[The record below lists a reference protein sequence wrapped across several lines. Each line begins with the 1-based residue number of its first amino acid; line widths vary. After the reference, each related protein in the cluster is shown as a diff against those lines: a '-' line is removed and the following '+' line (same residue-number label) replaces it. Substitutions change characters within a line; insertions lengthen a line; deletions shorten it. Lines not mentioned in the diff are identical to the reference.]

1 MTAADPRERLVDG
14 ALESGRLPGILA
26 GTFRD
31 GQVDWRCSRGET
43 GTAYR
48 IASIT
53 KTFTAMAVLQLRDE
67 GRLGLDDRI
76 GQYVPD
82 APYAD
87 HTIGRL
93 LSHSSGMTAEPVGPW
108 WERVPGGSWA
118 ELAAAN
124 AAGVNVFAPGERFHY
139 SNLGYALLGE
149 LVSRLR
155 GDSWWSVV
163 QSRLLTP
170 LGLTGTT
177 FDAPAG
183 AAVGT
188 SRDPLSDRLVREPSE
203 DEGAM
208 APAGQ
213 LWSTVDDLARWA
225 DVLVAGHPGVLAWE
239 TAVEMHTIRSGSP
252 ERQHRGGYGLGLRLH
267 WSPTSTIAG
276 HTGGLPGFQAGMFV
290 DATSRVGAVVLTNA
304 TTGLDTEELCASL
317 IDAAGADVTVPA
329 PVADPSSPAAE
340 LAGSWYWGNTEMA
353 LLATADGLS
362 LIEDGAAARFRR
374 EGPDHYRG
382 LDNYYAGELLT
393 VHRDSDGTPRY
404 LEVVTF
410 ILTRKPYDPL
420 APIPGQPP
428 EPL

>member
-1 MTAADPRERLVDG
+1 MTAVDPREALVD
-14 ALESGRLPGILA
+14 AANQEARLPGLVA
-26 GTFRD
+26 GTFRA

-53 KTFTAMAVLQLRDE
+53 KTFTAAAVLQLRDE
-67 GRLGLDDRI
+67 GRIGLDDPL

-82 APYAD
+82 APYPD

-93 LSHSSGMTAEPVGPW
+93 LSHSSGMTAEPAGPW
-108 WERVPGGSWA
+108 WERVPGGTWA
-118 ELAAAN
+118 ELTAAN
-124 AAGVNVFAPGERFHY
+124 AAGTNVFGPGERYHY

-149 LVSRLR
+149 LVARLR
-155 GDSWWSVV
+155 GNSWWEVI
-163 QSRLLTP
+163 QGRLLEP

-177 FDAPAG
+177 FHAPVG

-188 SRDPLSDRLVREPSE
+188 SRDPATGRLMREPSE

-225 DVLVAGHPGVLAWE
+225 DVLVAGHPGVLAPE
-239 TAVEMHTIRSGSP
+239 TAVEMRTVRSGSP
-252 ERQHRGGYGLGLRLH
+252 DRQHRGGYGLGLRLH
-267 WSPTSTIAG
+267 WASTSTIAG

-290 DATSRVGAVVLTNA
+290 DATTRVGAVVLTNA
-304 TTGLDTEELCASL
+304 TTGLDTEQLCVAL
-317 IDAAGADVTVPA
+317 IDAAAGNVEVPGPLADSGSRA
-329 PVADPSSPAAE
+329 AD
-340 LAGSWYWGNTEMA
+340 LAGSWYWGNTAMA
-353 LLATADGLS
+353 LVATADGLA
-362 LIEDGAAARFRR
+362 LVEDGEVARFRH

-382 LDNYYAGELLT
+382 LDNYYAGELLN
-393 VHRDSDGTPRY
+393 VHRDADGTPRY

-410 ILTRKPYDPL
+410 ILTRTPYDPL
-420 APIPGQPP
+420 APIPVKPP
-428 EPL
+428 EPF